1 MGSRMTEVRSWTRR
15 VARCGAVAVLTLS
28 AACVSAPVQEMSD
41 ARQAIHAAEEAG
53 AATVAPEA
61 LSDAKRL
68 LTSAERKLQREAYAS
83 ARQDA
88 REARRRAAEALEAT
102 REQGD

>member
-1 MGSRMTEVRSWTRR
+1 MSDLRTRVRLATRC
-15 VARCGAVAVLTLS
+15 AAAALLVLL
-28 AACVSAPVQEMSD
+28 AACVTAPVQEMSD
-41 ARQAIHAAEEAG
+41 ARQAIQAAEEAG
-53 AATVAPEA
+53 AATLATQA

-88 REARRRAAEALEAT
+88 RESRRRATEALEAA
-102 REQGD
+102 RAGKD

>member
-1 MGSRMTEVRSWTRR
+1 MTDVRAGARLATRC
-15 VARCGAVAVLTLS
+15 VAVAALVLL

-41 ARQAIHAAEEAG
+41 ARQAIQAAEEAG
-53 AATVAPEA
+53 ADAHAPEM
-61 LSDAKRL
+61 LSDARRL

-102 REQGD
+102 RSGGD

>member
-1 MGSRMTEVRSWTRR
+1 M
-15 VARCGAVAVLTLS
+15 ARCAAVAVLVLS

-41 ARQAIHAAEEAG
+41 ARQAIQAAEEAG
-53 AATVAPEA
+53 AATIAPEA
-61 LSDAKRL
+61 LNDAKRL

-88 REARRRAAEALEAT
+88 REARRRAAEALEAA
-102 REQGD
+102 RAKGE

>member
-1 MGSRMTEVRSWTRR
+1 MSDVRAGTRLA
-15 VARCGAVAVLTLS
+15 ARSLAVAVLALL

-41 ARQAIHAAEEAG
+41 ARQAIQAAEEAG
-53 AATVAPEA
+53 AATHSPE
-61 LSDAKRL
+61 LLGDAKRL

-102 REQGD
+102 RAGED